1 MKKFSKLIFGA
12 VLCCC
17 VGAINIAVQD
27 ALAEKVSKV
36 QIADKELNLFKER
49 VVITKG
55 ELKENLKD
63 SIVLVESPKFSYKDE
78 IAWKGITDQTQ
89 FFIASVSKQFTAVL
103 MLKALS
109 EKNNG
114 DLEKIKEDL
123 HRPLSE
129 LLKGTDLLKKLQD
142 VPGRFKG
149 RKPSN
154 WLDQISLHEL
164 LSHTSGLENYTK
176 KYASMINIFKDFG
189 FYSNSADIIK
199 IIHAVKF
206 KKQTEKKFDYC
217 DTNYAIIAKII
228 EQITGKDFIY
238 YLNEKIIKPLGLKN
252 TFEPKEGAFK
262 EIKDKLKL
270 TNLVL
275 DEADSSMVDV
285 KVLVG
290 VGGIISTAQD
300 MMKWTKALHTKG
312 FVLPDELYEL
322 MTTPYI
328 KKDEGNSAGYGIDV
342 ENSMYFKKIL
352 SRIGGMGHYRSIV
365 AYIPEQELYIVV
377 LSDNRELRPLIKS
390 SLLGLKE

>member
-1 MKKFSKLIFGA
+1 MNKFSKLILRVTFA
-12 VLCCC
+12 CC
-17 VGAINIAVQD
+17 IASSPITIQD
-27 ALAEKVSKV
+27 AFAEQVCKV
-36 QIADKELNLFKER
+36 QITDDGLNLFKER
-49 VVITKG
+49 VGITKG
-55 ELKENLKD
+55 ELKEKLKD
-63 SIVLVESPKFSYKDE
+63 SIVLVESPKFAYRGE
-78 IAWKGITDQTQ
+78 IAWKGITEQTQ

-123 HRPLSE
+123 HKPLNE
-129 LLKGTDLLKKLQD
+129 LLKGTALLAKLQD

-149 RKPSN
+149 RKPVD
-154 WLDQISLHEL
+154 WLDQISLHDL
-164 LSHTSGLENYTK
+164 LTHTSGLENYTK
-176 KYASMINIFKDFG
+176 KYASVINIFKDFG
-189 FYSNSADIIK
+189 FCSSSADIIK

-252 TFEPKEGAFK
+252 TFEPKEGTFK
-262 EIKDKLKL
+262 EIKEKLKL

-312 FVLPDELYEL
+312 LVLPEELYAL

-328 KKDEGNSAGYGIDV
+328 KKDERNSAGYGIDV
-342 ENSMYFKKIL
+342 ENSMYFKKMF

-365 AYIPEQELYIVV
+365 AYIPEQDLYIVM
-377 LSDNRELRPLIKS
+377 LSDNRELRPIIKS
-390 SLLGLKE
+390 SLLGLQE